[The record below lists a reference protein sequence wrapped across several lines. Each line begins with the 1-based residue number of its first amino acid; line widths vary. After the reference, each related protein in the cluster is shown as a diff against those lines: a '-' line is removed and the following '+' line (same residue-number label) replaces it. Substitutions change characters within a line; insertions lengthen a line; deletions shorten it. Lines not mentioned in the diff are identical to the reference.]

1 MVPSSNET
9 DGKQMKGLITNE
21 WDRDNLEFL
30 LNTKG
35 DDFKAWFAQAD
46 EDDKAYAQELMDAY
60 SRELLLRS
68 QELDIE
74 ANLVQSN
81 NQEAKMVIDKILKR

>member
-1 MVPSSNET
+1 
-9 DGKQMKGLITNE
+9 MKGLITNE

-35 DDFKAWFAQAD
+35 DEFKAWFAQAD
-46 EDDKAYAQELMDAY
+46 EDDKVYAQELMDAY

-68 QELDIE
+68 QELDLE
-74 ANLVQSN
+74 AQLALRGN
-81 NQEAKMVIDKILKR
+81 NEAVAILDAIARK

>member
-1 MVPSSNET
+1 
-9 DGKQMKGLITNE
+9 MKGLITNQ

-35 DDFKAWFAQAD
+35 DEFKAWFAQSD

-60 SRELLLRS
+60 SRELKLRA
-68 QELDIE
+68 EALEIE
-74 ANLVQSN
+74 AKLSVSDNYPD
-81 NQEAKMVIDKILKR
+81 ARRVIDRIAKA

>member
-1 MVPSSNET
+1 
-9 DGKQMKGLITNE
+9 MKGLITND
-21 WDRDNLEFL
+21 WDRDNLNFL

-60 SRELLLRS
+60 SRELQLKAQDL
-68 QELDIE
+68 EIE
-74 ANLVQSN
+74 AQLALN
-81 NQEAKMVIDKILKR
+81 NTHEADMVIGRFRLTK

>member
-1 MVPSSNET
+1 
-9 DGKQMKGLITNE
+9 MKGLITNE
-21 WDRDNLEFL
+21 WDRNNLEFL

-46 EDDKAYAQELMDAY
+46 EDDKIYAQELMDAY

-68 QELDIE
+68 QELDLE
-74 ANLVQSN
+74 ANLALSN
-81 NQEAKMVIDKILKR
+81 NQEANMVIDKIRKI

>member
-1 MVPSSNET
+1 MT
-9 DGKQMKGLITNE
+9 IKGLITNQ

-35 DDFKAWFAQAD
+35 DEFKAWFAQSD

-68 QELDIE
+68 QELDLE
-74 ANLVQSN
+74 AQLALRGN
-81 NQEAKMVIDKILKR
+81 NEAKSVLDKIAKL

>member
-1 MVPSSNET
+1 
-9 DGKQMKGLITNE
+9 MKGLITNE

-35 DDFKAWFAQAD
+35 DAFKAWFAQAD
-46 EDDKAYAQELMDAY
+46 EDDKVYAQELMDAY

-68 QELDIE
+68 QELDLE
-74 ANLVQSN
+74 AQLALTN
-81 NQEAKMVIDKILKR
+81 NQDAIRVIDKFRI

>member
-1 MVPSSNET
+1 MR
-9 DGKQMKGLITNE
+9 GLITNE

-35 DDFKAWFAQAD
+35 DAFKSWFAQAD

-60 SRELLLRS
+60 SRELKLRAE
-68 QELDIE
+68 ELEIE
-74 ANLVQSN
+74 ARLDNT
-81 NQEAKMVIDKILKR
+81 QEALMVIDKIRKL

>member
-1 MVPSSNET
+1 
-9 DGKQMKGLITNE
+9 MKGLITNE

-35 DDFKAWFAQAD
+35 DDFKVWFAQAD

-81 NQEAKMVIDKILKR
+81 NQEAKMVIDKILKL

>member
-1 MVPSSNET
+1 
-9 DGKQMKGLITNE
+9 MKGLITNE
-21 WDRDNLEFL
+21 WDRDNLNFL

-35 DDFKAWFAQAD
+35 DEFKAWFAQSD

-68 QELDIE
+68 QELDLE
-74 ANLVQSN
+74 AQLMLRGN
-81 NQEAKMVIDKILKR
+81 NEAKAVIDFIAKL